1 MTKTTKL
8 TIISLVILA
17 IWFIAVW
24 LVTNNKSD
32 SDSRQIADLEYQ
44 MNELRKAKEQCF
56 DDLNY
61 YESEQARLWFTQP
74 CVQYDEEIMQLREK
88 ADSLKAKSYEK
99 PVGLS
104 MDR

>member
-1 MTKTTKL
+1 MTKQLKL

-24 LVTNNKSD
+24 LATNNKSD

-44 MNELRKAKEQCF
+44 MNELRKAKEQCYNS
-56 DDLNY
+56 LTY
-61 YESEQARLWFTQP
+61 SESIQSYNWFTQP
-74 CVQYDEEIMQLREK
+74 CVQYDEQIMQLREK
-88 ADSLKAKSYEK
+88 ADNLKAKSYEL
-99 PVGLS
+99 GLS